1 MLVPNLVLFYVQN
14 PTESAKFYEKIFKTK
29 PVASYPTYV
38 AFSFDNGLTF
48 SLWSTQ
54 AKNFVSGGHGH
65 RCELAF
71 MVPNREQVNA
81 LRDEWKKLDVQIEQD
96 LHEAVFG
103 LTFVALDLDGHRI
116 RVCMPDK
123 D

>member
-1 MLVPNLVLFYVQN
+1 MPIPNLVLFYVEN
-14 PTESAKFYEKIFKTK
+14 PAESARFYADIFEMQ
-29 PVASYPTYV
+29 PVAAVPTYA
-38 AFSFDNGLTF
+38 AFQFPNGFTF

-54 AKNFVSGGHGH
+54 AKSFVSGGSGH

-71 MVPNREQVNA
+71 MVTDDVQVRA
-81 LRDEWKKLDVQIEQD
+81 LRERWGELGIRIEQD

-103 LTFVALDLDGHRI
+103 LTFVALDPDGHRI
-116 RVCMPDK
+116 RVCIPD